1 MAHLPAEEAELS
13 HVLLNALRSGRVDE
27 DVQIF
32 EEVRKVVEPFAV
44 LRRTLQVW
52 ADELDERPTRAM
64 AADVLLCFSVGLL
77 CKEVHVTQT
86 TECAGSVFNPDAC
99 RLVWH
104 PRPAGL
110 PGLIAGSSDSAA
122 ADFLYSLDLHPPP
135 GLEWAA
141 VLVLLPQSP
150 VPCSNLCIAESS
162 PLRSQRRHLKWLSCC
177 LKWIEIALSAAR
189 VPARLPEPLFGLCS
203 VGLGLLILSRVSSA
217 TERFSTARSLWA
229 DVVSAI
235 RNLSRQAHLW
245 AGRDEFI
252 KFSRWLPALPAAM
265 LCHLRRAEPE
275 LGAMLRASRGSRALQ
290 AADSSLSDREIQEVI
305 CRPEG
310 MSSPRY
316 VYLRIM
322 ALSTQLEVPELQ
334 KTALENEL
342 SRLGEALTACE
353 RSSEEV
359 IQHYTRQT
367 ARLLFLWLALLP
379 FALPSQLGVGAVLSH
394 QLIAFGLLGIEDVGI
409 QLEEPFKVL
418 PLEGPCAKLA
428 AECQALRVSWRRMQR
443 GSEDKQALS
452 FGDGKGD
459 QSDQEVIRL

>member
-52 ADELDERPTRAM
+52 ADELDERPT
-64 AADVLLCFSVGLL
+64 VGLL

-189 VPARLPEPLFGLCS
+189 SGRRCHVRFHCREEIGGDLERCLNIACS
-203 VGLGLLILSRVSSA
+203 A
-217 TERFSTARSLWA
+217 
-229 DVVSAI
+229 
-235 RNLSRQAHLW
+235 
-245 AGRDEFI
+245 
-252 KFSRWLPALPAAM
+252 K
-265 LCHLRRAEPE
+265 
-275 LGAMLRASRGSRALQ
+275 
-290 AADSSLSDREIQEVI
+290 
-305 CRPEG
+305 
-310 MSSPRY
+310 
-316 VYLRIM
+316 
-322 ALSTQLEVPELQ
+322 
-334 KTALENEL
+334 EN
-342 SRLGEALTACE
+342 
-353 RSSEEV
+353 
-359 IQHYTRQT
+359 
-367 ARLLFLWLALLP
+367 P
-379 FALPSQLGVGAVLSH
+379 
-394 QLIAFGLLGIEDVGI
+394 
-409 QLEEPFKVL
+409 
-418 PLEGPCAKLA
+418 
-428 AECQALRVSWRRMQR
+428 
-443 GSEDKQALS
+443 ALS
-452 FGDGKGD
+452 F
-459 QSDQEVIRL
+459 SFTVLAS